1 MKHAGLQHHTATTQR
16 QAQRQPRQPLQ
27 DNRASPSATLQ
38 LKGDRYYWVRPAGGN
53 WTYVGS
59 FKSHAAANQWWA
71 ANKSAYPGGV
81 FSQGNSSS
89 KFK

>member
-1 MKHAGLQHHTATTQR
+1 MKHASLQHTTATTQR

-27 DNRASPSATLQ
+27 DNRTSPSTTVQ
-38 LKGDRYYWVRPAGGN
+38 LKGDRYYWVKPADGN
-53 WTYVGS
+53 WTYVGA
-59 FKSHAAANQWWA
+59 FKNHATANQWWA
-71 ANKSAYPGGV
+71 ANKSAYPGGR